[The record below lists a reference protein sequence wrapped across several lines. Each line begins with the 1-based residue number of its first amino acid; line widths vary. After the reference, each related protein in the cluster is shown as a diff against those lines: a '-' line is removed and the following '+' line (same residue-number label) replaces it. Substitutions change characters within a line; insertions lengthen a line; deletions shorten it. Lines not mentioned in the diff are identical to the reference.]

1 MLCAGLSASSDS
13 SLDGSTG
20 WLVDERRFSLDMLFR
35 PGTRSQ
41 PLNLQVR
48 YSHNGLFAWVW
59 QNLVPLEHAR
69 LVFEAVRFQA
79 KSLVNLGQTHNRE
92 RRSPAVYRHRRRKAA
107 CPAMVWRGE
116 RVVGRKSQRRE
127 IGIMFDDLLTS
138 LLEMCCGG
146 GE

>member
-1 MLCAGLSASSDS
+1 MGQRDDS
-13 SLDGSTG
+13 LMRFVNA
-20 WLVDERRFSLDMLFR
+20 LVALVAVQDPFLVAVLRRFGLDMLFW
-35 PGTRSQ
+35 PGTRSR
-41 PLNLQVR
+41 PLNLQVC

-79 KSLVNLGQTHNRE
+79 KSLVNLGQTHNGE

-116 RVVGRKSQRRE
+116 RVVGRKESKER
-127 IGIMFDDLLTS
+127 DWHHV
-138 LLEMCCGG
+138 
-146 GE
+146 